1 MDFTAGVKGYR
12 VDADSAHYYTEL
24 NVYPE
29 VILYSTDAI
38 KTYVTAN
45 KYRFAVRN
53 RIFAKLID
61 TNTNDTI
68 AEYKADDDDH
78 SMLSRLE
85 GADYGTV
92 QTTVSDLTKI
102 MESYHNDT
110 VNRAVTV
117 NWDITFNE
125 KYASSGDAVVQN
137 SGRFYDLLP
146 EGADYV
152 PDSAVIYA
160 DGKPLAN
167 TDVTITVDGNWRDS
181 ERTMLIVSFTKSA
194 DVYEMTYQSVSSW
207 DALRDYGRQLLNT
220 AAYETGNNFVGDGY
234 PDDGTA
240 SAGTADHPASQRI
253 TEDAENRPY
262 PNLVIA
268 SFDKNEAVNIPVMVK
283 FASYLTRS
291 DVTVTLKRNNEEA
304 ATAEIGKSSLKTIF
318 AHQPKYDAD
327 GNAYVYTLD
336 VSLTDSNAT
345 AMVTGDI
352 NGFTVNIVSE
362 SGYNLLTNQVNAEAG
377 ENAVLAE
384 YRKDTSYKLFAYDIR
399 SGNVRKAKN
408 VNDDVVNKFSISSYS
423 PSANVLP
430 TDISSWTVDTFLPG
444 NASYTLGSCYFY
456 RFIFTVGDDGT
467 LQKIQANNNS
477 KIPAPAVIY

>member
-1 MDFTAGVKGYR
+1 M
-12 VDADSAHYYTEL
+12 
-24 NVYPE
+24 
-29 VILYSTDAI
+29 
-38 KTYVTAN
+38 
-45 KYRFAVRN
+45 
-53 RIFAKLID
+53 
-61 TNTNDTI
+61 
-68 AEYKADDDDH
+68 
-78 SMLSRLE
+78 
-85 GADYGTV
+85 
-92 QTTVSDLTKI
+92 
-102 MESYHNDT
+102 
-110 VNRAVTV
+110 
-117 NWDITFNE
+117 
-125 KYASSGDAVVQN
+125 
-137 SGRFYDLLP
+137 
-146 EGADYV
+146 
-152 PDSAVIYA
+152 
-160 DGKPLAN
+160 
-167 TDVTITVDGNWRDS
+167 
-181 ERTMLIVSFTKSA
+181 
-194 DVYEMTYQSVSSW
+194 
-207 DALRDYGRQLLNT
+207 
-220 AAYETGNNFVGDGY
+220 GDGY